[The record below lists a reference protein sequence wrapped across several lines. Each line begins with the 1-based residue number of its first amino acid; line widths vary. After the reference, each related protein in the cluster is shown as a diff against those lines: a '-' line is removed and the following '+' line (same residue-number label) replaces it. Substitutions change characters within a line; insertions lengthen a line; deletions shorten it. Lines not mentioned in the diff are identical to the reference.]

1 MFSFFIST
9 KQLSTSRKTDLLIQ
23 PANMI
28 SSVHKRAEYVIEIYK
43 EFVARYL
50 VIENVENITNPAKS
64 SDF

>member
-9 KQLSTSRKTDLLIQ
+9 KQLSTCRKTDLLIQ

-64 SDF
+64 GDF